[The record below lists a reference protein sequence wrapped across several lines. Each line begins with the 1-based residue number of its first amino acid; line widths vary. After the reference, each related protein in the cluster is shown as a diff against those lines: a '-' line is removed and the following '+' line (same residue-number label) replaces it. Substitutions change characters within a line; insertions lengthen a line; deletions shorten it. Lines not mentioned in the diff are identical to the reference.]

1 MRTCSALLAAALLAG
16 TPAAARLAMKTNA
29 DPVAD
34 YAIGT
39 AAFARSDLGEA
50 ARHYQD
56 ALEADPDNLTLKR
69 AAFGLALM
77 RGDRAQADRLASA
90 LPSGGGQDSVRLLL
104 RLVRA
109 FERHDWRGANAIAG
123 EAERAKIYGDALAP
137 IARAWAKFGSGD
149 RAGGLAMLRPET
161 ASPGAFA
168 AVAEARARML
178 GAMGRWGEARQAY
191 AGLLLGGERGVD
203 LRVAAADAAAHM
215 GDETAARELLVEQEP
230 GGVLERAHARLD
242 AGRAIADEGDP
253 TRTGMAALLGAL
265 AGELGARQPQAALP
279 FARIATFMAPRA
291 GVETLR
297 LADLLLRAK
306 QYDLARLAAVDI
318 PENALWAGEART
330 VKAQAL
336 IHAERRDAALA
347 LLRHAAEA
355 RGAGAFEWA
364 QLATAQADAKL
375 YAEAAASFSRAM
387 VLSGTVGWPLWFQR
401 GSAYEQGKDWAHA
414 EPDLRRALAL
424 APRQPIVL
432 NYLGYSLI
440 DRGLKTD
447 EGMRLIQQALEGAAN
462 DPAILDSLGWAY
474 YRTGRYADAVL
485 PLERA
490 VAGAPGDASVA
501 EHLGDAY
508 WQVGRRIEARY
519 RWNAAATL
527 DPDAEETAR
536 LAAKIDYG
544 LDRAVLAGGPPPA

>member
-1 MRTCSALLAAALLAG
+1 M
-16 TPAAARLAMKTNA
+16 
-29 DPVAD
+29 
-34 YAIGT
+34 
-39 AAFARSDLGEA
+39 
-50 ARHYQD
+50 
-56 ALEADPDNLTLKR
+56 
-69 AAFGLALM
+69 
-77 RGDRAQADRLASA
+77 AS
-90 LPSGGGQDSVRLLL
+90 
-104 RLVRA
+104 
-109 FERHDWRGANAIAG
+109 
-123 EAERAKIYGDALAP
+123 
-137 IARAWAKFGSGD
+137 
-149 RAGGLAMLRPET
+149 
-161 ASPGAFA
+161 
-168 AVAEARARML
+168 
-178 GAMGRWGEARQAY
+178 
-191 AGLLLGGERGVD
+191 
-203 LRVAAADAAAHM
+203 
-215 GDETAARELLVEQEP
+215 
-230 GGVLERAHARLD
+230 
-242 AGRAIADEGDP
+242 
-253 TRTGMAALLGAL
+253 LLGAL
-265 AGELGARQPQAALP
+265 AGDLGARQPQAAVP

-297 LADLLLRAK
+297 LADLLLRGK
-306 QYDLARLAAVDI
+306 QYELARQVAVDI
-318 PENALWAGEART
+318 PETSLWAGEART

-336 IHAERRDAALA
+336 IHAERRDTALA
-347 LLRHAAEA
+347 LLRHFAEA

-364 QLATAQADAKL
+364 QLGTAQADAKL
-375 YAEAAASFSRAM
+375 YADAAASFTRAM
-387 VLSGTVGWPLWFQR
+387 ALAGANGGVGWPLWFQR

-527 DPDAEETAR
+527 DPDDEQRTR

-544 LDRAVLAGGPPPA
+544 LDRAALAGGAPAA